1 MSFVLTGLLV
11 LLTLLGLPLFVT
23 LAAGGLLA
31 THYADLDPALLI
43 VELNRL
49 ASSPYLAA
57 IPLFTF
63 AGVVLAAG
71 GAPKRMI
78 QLFNACVGWLPGGM
92 AAVTIASCAFFTAF
106 SGASGVTILALGGLM
121 FPMLLHAGYG
131 ERFTLGLLTTS
142 GSLGLLFA
150 PSLPILLY
158 GIVAGVSID
167 RLFLAGLVPGLLL
180 MVMLGAF
187 SLYVGRKTEV
197 PRHAFA
203 WSNLAVALRE
213 GIWDVL
219 LPIGVIVGIFG
230 GYLTISE
237 ASACTAVYV
246 LILEGFIHREIHL
259 GRYLVPLLK
268 DTSILVGSIL
278 IILSVAMGL
287 TNLLIDAQLPM
298 KIFGWVKL
306 HIYSQGEF
314 LIVLN
319 LFLLLVGCMM
329 DIFSAIVVI
338 VPLILPIAR
347 LYGIDPVHL
356 GIIFLA
362 NLEIGYSTPP
372 VGINLFIAS
381 QRFGRPVLSLVR
393 AALPFLVLM
402 LIWLLLIT
410 NIPFISLWW
419 KN

>member
-11 LLTLLGLPLFVT
+11 LLTLLGLPLFIT

-31 THYADLDPALLI
+31 SHYAELNPALLI

-49 ASSPYLAA
+49 ATSPYLAA

-71 GAPKRMI
+71 GAPKRLI

-92 AAVTIASCAFFTAF
+92 ASVTIASCAFFTAF

-180 MVMLGAF
+180 MLILGIY
-187 SLYVGRKTEV
+187 SLYIGRKTEV
-197 PRHAFA
+197 PRHAFS

-213 GIWDVL
+213 GMWDLL
-219 LPIGVIVGIFG
+219 LPVGVIVGIFG
-230 GYLTISE
+230 GYVTISE

-246 LILEGFIHREIHL
+246 LVLEGFIHREIHL
-259 GRYLVPLLK
+259 GKYLVPLLK
-268 DTSILVGSIL
+268 DTAILVGSIL

-287 TNLLIDAQLPM
+287 TNLLIDAQVPM

-306 HIYSQGEF
+306 HIYSQVEF
-314 LIVLN
+314 LILLN
-319 LFLLLVGCMM
+319 LFLLVVGCMM
-329 DIFSAIVVI
+329 DIFSAIVVV
-338 VPLILPIAR
+338 VPLILPIAK

-356 GIIFLA
+356 GVIFLA

-402 LIWLLLIT
+402 LTWLLLIT
-410 NIPFISLWW
+410 NIPAISLWW